1 MPEQPDAPAEE
12 RHPSM
17 PPEATA
23 YVAEAL
29 RRGAEVTDPAIRQ
42 WRDIMYGPSP
52 HQLMDVFASTDLANR
67 PLPVLVY
74 IHGGGWTH
82 GAKEWMTFMAP
93 ALTRYPAILVVPSY
107 GLAPAHTH
115 PEPVVD
121 CLRALVC
128 TRQKAADFGGDPDRL
143 FVGGH
148 SVGGHI
154 SAMIALR
161 PDLCADH
168 GFPHEAIRACFP
180 VSGLFCVYDTDPTAP
195 ADMREASPMHWI
207 DHASVPFYVGYG
219 EKDYGRI
226 IEENVAF
233 VERLGATGVHLE
245 SETLGGLDHYGAN
258 LCNGDIDSSWSRRV
272 RAWMAANGAPGE

>member
-1 MPEQPDAPAEE
+1 
-12 RHPSM
+12 
-17 PPEATA
+17 
-23 YVAEAL
+23 
-29 RRGAEVTDPAIRQ
+29 
-42 WRDIMYGPSP
+42 
-52 HQLMDVFASTDLANR
+52 MDVFAPTDLPNR

-128 TRQKAADFGGDPDRL
+128 TRQKAAEFGGDPDRL

-154 SAMIALR
+154 SAMIALGPIYARTTDFLTKRFARAFPSVDFFAFTIPIR
-161 PDLCADH
+161 P
-168 GFPHEAIRACFP
+168 RQ
-180 VSGLFCVYDTDPTAP
+180 PT
-195 ADMREASPMHWI
+195 
-207 DHASVPFYVGYG
+207 
-219 EKDYGRI
+219 
-226 IEENVAF
+226 
-233 VERLGATGVHLE
+233 
-245 SETLGGLDHYGAN
+245 
-258 LCNGDIDSSWSRRV
+258 
-272 RAWMAANGAPGE
+272 